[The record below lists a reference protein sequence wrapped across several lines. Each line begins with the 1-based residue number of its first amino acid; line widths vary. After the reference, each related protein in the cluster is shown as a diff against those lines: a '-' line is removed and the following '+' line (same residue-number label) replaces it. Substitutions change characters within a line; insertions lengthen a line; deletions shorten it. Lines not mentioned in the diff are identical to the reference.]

1 MICAKCGR
9 ETETGRF
16 CQHCGAALGASA
28 PVGGLATLRI
38 VARKHLPV
46 WMMVVQPLNFFMGYK
61 VYISVGD
68 QEYVLKS
75 KKRQMD
81 IQVVPGVHFVR
92 ISSVSKKRA
101 KVMKG
106 IGMATQLVG
115 GVLGN
120 GSTYV
125 LGSVMEDVGGALTKE
140 GRKVGFEAGE
150 FMEYKVKLNFMGKVV
165 EDKKK

>member
-16 CQHCGAALGASA
+16 CQHCGAVLGASA

-101 KVMKG
+101 
-106 IGMATQLVG
+106 MAAP
-115 GVLGN
+115 
-120 GSTYV
+120 
-125 LGSVMEDVGGALTKE
+125 MCWA
-140 GRKVGFEAGE
+140 A
-150 FMEYKVKLNFMGKVV
+150 
-165 EDKKK
+165 